1 MSKEKFL
8 FSAAKGFA
16 FIAPIYYCLESLSM
30 QLSLFTDLIFLVILV
45 ALLALI
51 FSYLNMERKK
61 EWEVL
66 RSLILGSGLGLI
78 LLAGIPQLKVFPIL
92 IWLVILLGTTGKVF
106 SYKIKREETLKF
118 SSFLR
123 LFIIMI
129 PVLGIFYYFGTQSI
143 WLMSASFVL
152 VFASQQKKDL
162 RESPSARF
170 KCLKVSVLAI
180 IVGLMSSVFQ
190 YSHLAIDWMMDSI
203 SSLGA
208 GTVVIVGFIILVL
221 ATLFFAAYFHKKEI
235 VKAEREEKERQLAQ
249 QKERDEARK
258 DLEDKKNL
266 LKKSI
271 LIGKDIKFEDY
282 VIVSNIKYQIV
293 YNESARLLLSTLD
306 SMVASSFNDSEL
318 AIAISILEDMLTH
331 IENKKTNSQILY
343 KGEEELRS
351 QINGTLKRIPKL
363 RNH

>member
-30 QLSLFTDLIFLVILV
+30 KLGLFIDIIFLAILV
-45 ALLALI
+45 ALLTLT
-51 FSYLNMERKK
+51 FTSFKMERKK

-66 RSLILGSGLGLI
+66 KSLILGSGLGLI

-92 IWLVILLGTTGKVF
+92 IWLLVLLGMTGKVF
-106 SYKIKREETLKF
+106 SCKIKREETLRF

-143 WLMSASFVL
+143 WLMSASFIL

-162 RESPSARF
+162 RESPNARF
-170 KCLKVSVLAI
+170 KCLKVSILAI
-180 IVGLMSSVFQ
+180 IVGLMSSVFE

-203 SSLGA
+203 SKLGA

-221 ATLFFAAYFHKKEI
+221 VTFAFAAYFHKKE
-235 VKAEREEKERQLAQ
+235 VAKAEREEKEKQAAQ
-249 QKERDEARK
+249 KKLQDEERKE
-258 DLEDKKNL
+258 LEDKKNL
-266 LKKSI
+266 LRKSI
-271 LIGKDIKFEDY
+271 LIGKEIKFEDY
-282 VIVSNIKYQIV
+282 LIVSNIKYQIV
-293 YNESARLLLSTLD
+293 YNESARLLLKTLD

-318 AIAISILEDMLTH
+318 AIAISILEDMLAH

-343 KGEEELRS
+343 KGEEDLRS

-363 RNH
+363 RNY